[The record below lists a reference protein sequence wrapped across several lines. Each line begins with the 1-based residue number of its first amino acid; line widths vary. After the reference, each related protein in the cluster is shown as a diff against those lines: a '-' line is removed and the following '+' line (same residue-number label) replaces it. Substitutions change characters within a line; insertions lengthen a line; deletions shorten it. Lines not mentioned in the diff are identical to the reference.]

1 MPPGQA
7 HPERAACTHPRATP
21 SASRFAER
29 AVRLHQNQSA
39 CADCDAAF
47 AVEGLRGQVRDSTL
61 PRLALATRSQSE
73 VSVFVAVAV
82 AGRQPAPC
90 HWGRWTRSKTVMGQA
105 MEMGVEKAGRRC
117 SLIPKGCPTSAE
129 RNSNGPPPYAPS
141 AQLQSAVMTSVSAA
155 LTRPG
160 SGPPTE
166 SCGWSSPGI
175 PRTASTARSGAP
187 RPLPARRP
195 PAPRRPSSPC
205 RASPTRCGSS
215 ALR

>member
-7 HPERAACTHPRATP
+7 HPERAACTRPRATP

-29 AVRLHQNQSA
+29 AARLHQSA
-39 CADCDAAF
+39 CADCDAAS
-47 AVEGLRGQVRDSTL
+47 AVEGLPGLVRDSEL
-61 PRLALATRSQSE
+61 PRLAPASRSQRE
-73 VSVFVAVAV
+73 ASVFVAVAAV
-82 AGRQPAPC
+82 CRQPAPC
-90 HWGRWTRSKTVMGQA
+90 HWGRWTRSKRVMEQA
-105 MEMGVEKAGRRC
+105 MEMGVEKAGRRWW
-117 SLIPKGCPTSAE
+117 LIPRGCPASAE

-155 LTRPG
+155 LTLPG
-160 SGPPTE
+160 SGPPAE

-175 PRTASTARSGAP
+175 PRTASTSRSGAP

-195 PAPRRPSSPC
+195 PAPRRPSSPR

>member
-1 MPPGQA
+1 MRPGQA
-7 HPERAACTHPRATP
+7 HPEPAACTRPRATP
-21 SASRFAER
+21 SVSRFAER
-29 AVRLHQNQSA
+29 AVRLHQSA
-39 CADCDAAF
+39 CADCDAAS
-47 AVEGLRGQVRDSTL
+47 AVEGLRGPVRDSTL
-61 PRLALATRSQSE
+61 PRLALASRSQREASA
-73 VSVFVAVAV
+73 FVGAAVV
-82 AGRQPAPC
+82 GRQPAQC
-90 HWGRWTRSKTVMGQA
+90 HWGRWTRSKRVMGQA
-105 MEMGVEKAGRRC
+105 VEMGAEMGGRRWW
-117 SLIPKGCPTSAE
+117 LIPRGCPIGAE

-160 SGPPTE
+160 SKPPAE

-195 PAPRRPSSPC
+195 PAPRRPSSPR
-205 RASPTRCGSS
+205 RASPTRCGSL